1 MLDEALN
8 FTFILQMLQN
18 YDVKKALHEYG
29 MTEEELDEFT
39 DSVLENQQRLLANNF
54 VPFDRERIYKI
65 YRELY

>member
-1 MLDEALN
+1 
-8 FTFILQMLQN
+8 
-18 YDVKKALHEYG
+18 

>member
-1 MLDEALN
+1 ML
-8 FTFILQMLQN
+8 IP
-18 YDVKKALHEYG
+18 KKLLHEYG
-29 MTEEELDEFT
+29 VTEQDLEEFT